1 MVWAEMLMKKA
12 ITLLNKI
19 ENFILTISFSV
30 MTLAAFS
37 QVVNRNLV
45 HAGIPW
51 FEELARY
58 CMVYMALLGTEIGL
72 RDGSQ
77 IAITAVVDKFK
88 GVPRA
93 LLAIFGKIVIVV
105 FSAAVFWHS
114 LPLLQK
120 QIQFGQLSPGLRVPM
135 HIPYAALPLS
145 FGIITVVQAVA
156 LLALIASLCSG
167 GGSKAEQGDAA

>member
-1 MVWAEMLMKKA
+1 MKELIA
-12 ITLLNKI
+12 RLIPRLNRI
-19 ENFILTISFSV
+19 ENFILAASFSV
-30 MTLAAFS
+30 MTLAAFA
-37 QVVNRNLV
+37 QVVNRNVV
-45 HAGIPW
+45 HAGVPW

-58 CMVYMALLGTEIGL
+58 CMIYMALLGTEIGL

-77 IAITAVVDKFK
+77 IAITAVIDKFR

-93 LLAIFGKIVIVV
+93 LLDIFGKLVIVV

-135 HIPYAALPLS
+135 YVPYAALPLS
-145 FGIITVVQAVA
+145 FGIITVVQAAA
-156 LLALIASLCSG
+156 LCALFASLFSG
-167 GGSKAEQGDAA
+167 NGKAAQGGAA